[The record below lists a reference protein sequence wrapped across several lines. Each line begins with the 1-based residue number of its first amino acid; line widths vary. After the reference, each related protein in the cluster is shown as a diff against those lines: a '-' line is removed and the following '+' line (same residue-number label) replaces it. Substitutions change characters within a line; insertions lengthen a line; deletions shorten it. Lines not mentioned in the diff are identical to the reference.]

1 MTQAKFEAGRPGAD
15 EVVLARVLDVL
26 AALAAG
32 PEGPAL
38 PHDALLAAFQAMYR
52 IGHYRTQRGRETSEL
67 LTQAARRAMGEVVE
81 AVFARVGAGGLG
93 GGRVGGAASPALA
106 HAARLRV
113 GGGRGSAGGSAVG
126 SPTHAAGGGDANGAA
141 AAAEG
146 APGASP
152 PVPPLPAPLPAP
164 LEIVSLL
171 PDEDDDSAS
180 DGAGVATPPR
190 PLPVA
195 APRGAAAGYG
205 EDAAREL
212 LLFLVAL
219 VGAPAPRSAA
229 AAAPPPGLPA
239 LGLRL
244 AAAAL
249 AAAGPALG
257 GRPALL
263 AVLQEDLVRAMF
275 AAGASDGA
283 GGPPSLAALSG
294 VCQLALSLY
303 LHLGAP
309 LLLQLEA
316 LLALLLLPLAEG
328 APGTAAEGRPPLQ
341 QAALEGVLAFA
352 AQPRFAVDA
361 FVNADCRVERAN
373 LFERLCAL
381 LSKAAFP
388 VGGPLGPVHTL
399 ALDGVVA
406 VLGALDDAAAGE
418 DGGDADGGADGGDG
432 SAAGGSDAGS
442 EDEAEDFSGE
452 PAAFVDIWTPL
463 CAGEAPPAAAAL
475 GAAAA
480 TPGAAARAE
489 CALKARLAAA
499 AERFNEDPR
508 KGLAYLTA
516 LKLLPAEPD
525 AGAVARCL
533 RACPGLEKAAIGE
546 VLGERDEFH
555 DAVRAAFGATFD
567 FAGLPFDAALRLF
580 MDSFRPPGEGQKI
593 DRIMQVRIL
602 CVSCVLVVVYYPLL
616 IRLLPT
622 IASICRAI
630 SALFLS
636 SLRLPSHIL
645 HPPTHPI
652 TQLFGARYHAAAGA
666 GAGLASPDAAYV
678 LAFSVV
684 MLNTDLH
691 NSQNKRKMTPADF
704 ARINDATNDGAPMPP
719 ALLGAIFESISA
731 GELKISTECAPG
743 ELPAQAAFWAEL
755 ARRARAPRGRMGPP
769 ARAGRATRARMFDLA
784 WGPSLA
790 AVSVILDG
798 TDDAGVAA
806 RAAGGLLAAARL
818 AARFGAG
825 GVADRVVE
833 LLARHAGA
841 GLSPALGPKA
851 GAAAFGASPKARVA
865 AEAVF
870 AVAARHGDALREG
883 WRHVLDLVVRLHA
896 LGLLP
901 PEAIAADGEA
911 PAEASARLPAPAAR
925 GSRGSQGSLFSRAIN
940 SLISIDGADAAS
952 GEAAAAAEAAALAAA
967 AASARACRVPEII
980 GDSKFLTGEALVAL
994 ARAAAWAGGDVAAAA
1009 RGAADPAAAELAL
1022 ELLVALALRNRDRVA
1037 LIWPLAHEYLAAC
1050 TAPANA
1056 PAPGP
1061 LPRRAVLGLL
1071 RIAQRLLPYRPDA
1084 APQLLGSLRLALG
1097 LAPPVAW
1104 ELAPAL
1110 AAGLGALL
1118 ASSARYV
1125 RAEGD
1130 WRTVCA
1136 LVRATAARPD
1146 AAPAALEALQA
1157 VARDPGA
1164 LSGENYM
1171 PLMEAS
1177 LALLERYKGASPG
1190 AALALLD
1197 VVEALVAW
1205 LLQEGALP
1213 LPPEA
1218 DGGGEGGEAAG
1229 EAAFSSPS
1237 AAGTPSAAPRRRRLS
1252 DAALLELW
1260 LASVGILAKGLAAD
1274 EAPALR
1280 DSALGAL
1287 GRALGGSGALALPAE
1302 VWVQTSREMLVP
1314 LVARLA
1320 AAAAAAP
1327 ARARAPLGKS
1337 ARLAVN
1343 TLAKTLLQYAP
1354 LMATDRDFGPLWE
1367 AALGA
1372 LADAAAVRSEALQE
1386 AVPENAKNLLLVLA
1400 AGGLLRPEWADAE
1413 GRPLWEP
1420 TWRLAARIAPGL
1432 TPAMLAGAGV
1442 GAASAAAEAEAAA
1455 AGAAAAAAVAQP
1467 AVPVAVP
1474 VAMPVAVP
1482 AAAAALNQELSFG
1495 PPAHLADAAAA
1506 PEPARAPAAADA
1518 APSPPAAAAAPE
1530 AEHSE
1535 AELAEQANGCK
1546 QS

>member
-1 MTQAKFEAGRPGAD
+1 
-15 EVVLARVLDVL
+15 
-26 AALAAG
+26 
-32 PEGPAL
+32 
-38 PHDALLAAFQAMYR
+38 
-52 IGHYRTQRGRETSEL
+52 
-67 LTQAARRAMGEVVE
+67 
-81 AVFARVGAGGLG
+81 
-93 GGRVGGAASPALA
+93 
-106 HAARLRV
+106 
-113 GGGRGSAGGSAVG
+113 
-126 SPTHAAGGGDANGAA
+126 
-141 AAAEG
+141 
-146 APGASP
+146 
-152 PVPPLPAPLPAP
+152 
-164 LEIVSLL
+164 
-171 PDEDDDSAS
+171 
-180 DGAGVATPPR
+180 
-190 PLPVA
+190 
-195 APRGAAAGYG
+195 
-205 EDAAREL
+205 
-212 LLFLVAL
+212 
-219 VGAPAPRSAA
+219 
-229 AAAPPPGLPA
+229 
-239 LGLRL
+239 
-244 AAAAL
+244 
-249 AAAGPALG
+249 
-257 GRPALL
+257 
-263 AVLQEDLVRAMF
+263 
-275 AAGASDGA
+275 
-283 GGPPSLAALSG
+283 
-294 VCQLALSLY
+294 
-303 LHLGAP
+303 
-309 LLLQLEA
+309 
-316 LLALLLLPLAEG
+316 
-328 APGTAAEGRPPLQ
+328 
-341 QAALEGVLAFA
+341 
-352 AQPRFAVDA
+352 
-361 FVNADCRVERAN
+361 
-373 LFERLCAL
+373 
-381 LSKAAFP
+381 
-388 VGGPLGPVHTL
+388 
-399 ALDGVVA
+399 
-406 VLGALDDAAAGE
+406 
-418 DGGDADGGADGGDG
+418 
-432 SAAGGSDAGS
+432 
-442 EDEAEDFSGE
+442 
-452 PAAFVDIWTPL
+452 
-463 CAGEAPPAAAAL
+463 
-475 GAAAA
+475 
-480 TPGAAARAE
+480 
-489 CALKARLAAA
+489 
-499 AERFNEDPR
+499 
-508 KGLAYLTA
+508 
-516 LKLLPAEPD
+516 
-525 AGAVARCL
+525 
-533 RACPGLEKAAIGE
+533 
-546 VLGERDEFH
+546 
-555 DAVRAAFGATFD
+555 
-567 FAGLPFDAALRLF
+567 
-580 MDSFRPPGEGQKI
+580 
-593 DRIMQVRIL
+593 
-602 CVSCVLVVVYYPLL
+602 
-616 IRLLPT
+616 
-622 IASICRAI
+622 
-630 SALFLS
+630 
-636 SLRLPSHIL
+636 
-645 HPPTHPI
+645 
-652 TQLFGARYHAAAGA
+652 
-666 GAGLASPDAAYV
+666 
-678 LAFSVV
+678 

-769 ARAGRATRARMFDLA
+769 ARAGRATRAHMFDLA

-841 GLSPALGPKA
+841 GLTPALGPKA

-883 WRHVLDLVVRLHA
+883 WRHVLDLIVRLHA

-911 PAEASARLPAPAAR
+911 PAEAAARLPAPPAR
-925 GSRGSQGSLFSRAIN
+925 GARGSQGSLFSRAIN
-940 SLISIDGADAAS
+940 SLISIDGSDTAS
-952 GEAAAAAEAAALAAA
+952 SEAAVAAEAAALAAA

-1071 RIAQRLLPYRPDA
+1071 RVAQRLLPYRPDA
-1084 APQLLGSLRLALG
+1084 APQLLSSLRLALG

-1197 VVEALVAW
+1197 VIEALVAW

-1213 LPPEA
+1213 LSPEA
-1218 DGGGEGGEAAG
+1218 DGGGEEGGEEGGEGGEAAG
-1229 EAAFSSPS
+1229 EGAFSSPG

-1260 LASVGILAKGLAAD
+1260 LASVGILAKGLAA
-1274 EAPALR
+1274 EESPALR

-1354 LMATDRDFGPLWE
+1354 LMAVDRDFGPLWE

-1386 AVPENAKNLLLVLA
+1386 AVPENAKNLLLVLS

-1432 TPAMLAGAGV
+1432 TPAILTGAGV
-1442 GAASAAAEAEAAA
+1442 GEVSAAAEAEAAA
-1455 AGAAAAAAVAQP
+1455 AGSAAASAAAGAAAAASAASAATQP
-1467 AVPVAVP
+1467 AAA
-1474 VAMPVAVP
+1474 VAMPAALP
-1482 AAAAALNQELSFG
+1482 AAAAALTQELSFG
-1495 PPAHLADAAAA
+1495 PPVHLADAAAA
-1506 PEPARAPAAADA
+1506 PEPARAPAVVDA
-1518 APSPPAAAAAPE
+1518 AAPPSLPAAPAVPE

-1535 AELAEQANGCK
+1535 AELAEQTNGCK